1 MPQPPSRL
9 VLATHNPG
17 KVREIRALFSPLGV
31 EVVDAGSLGLPQPE
45 ETEDSFVGNALL
57 KAKAAAEASGLPA
70 LSDDSGLEVAALGG
84 APGVVSARWAG
95 AEKDFGVAMA
105 RVERELRA
113 LGEPDRSAR
122 FVCVLA
128 LAQPD
133 GSASVFEGELLGAV
147 TWPPRGGNGFGYD
160 PIFVPK
166 GLRQTCGEM
175 EPAAKHA
182 ISHRAMAF
190 KKLLAHWGGAG
201 SKGAG

>member
-1 MPQPPSRL
+1 MPQAPSRL

-17 KVREIRALFSPLGV
+17 KVREIRALLAPLGV
-31 EVVDAGSLGLPQPE
+31 EVVDAGALGLPEPE

-70 LSDDSGLEVAALGG
+70 LSDDSGLEVMALGG

-95 AEKDFGVAMA
+95 PEKDFGVAMA
-105 RVERELRA
+105 RVERELSA
-113 LGEPDRSAR
+113 LGASDRSAR

-133 GSASVFEGELLGAV
+133 GTAAVFEGELRGAV

-160 PIFVPK
+160 PIFVPE
-166 GLRQTCGEM
+166 GLAQTCGEM
-175 EPAAKHA
+175 APDAKHA

-190 KKLLAHWGGAG
+190 KKLLAHWSAP
-201 SKGAG
+201 A